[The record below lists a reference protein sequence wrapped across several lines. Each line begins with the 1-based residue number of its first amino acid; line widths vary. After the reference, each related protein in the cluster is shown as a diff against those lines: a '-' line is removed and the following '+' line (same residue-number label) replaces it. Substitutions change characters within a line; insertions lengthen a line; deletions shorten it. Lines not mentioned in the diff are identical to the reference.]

1 MNATRQQE
9 FLCPH
14 CSHINTLEINPAKEM
29 YIERQVACSRCNT
42 VVEVVPA
49 DGIGEQ
55 INLIVSVTSSEMP
68 IR

>member
-1 MNATRQQE
+1 
-9 FLCPH
+9 
-14 CSHINTLEINPAKEM
+14 M
-29 YIERQVACSRCNT
+29 YIEQQVACEKCST

-55 INLIVSVTSSEMP
+55 INLIVSLSSSELP